1 MSEAAGI
8 AESLTQLNKLFE
20 SEAEYDAMIQNLET
34 TCGAL
39 QDIAAN
45 GSEDEKRRAQAA
57 LVAYGR
63 SLELIREIGEKAAKE

>member
-1 MSEAAGI
+1 
-8 AESLTQLNKLFE
+8 
-20 SEAEYDAMIQNLET
+20 MIQNLET

-39 QDIAAN
+39 QEIATS

-63 SLELIREIGEKAAKE
+63 SLELIREIGEKMAGEKAANE